1 MCGNGPSIHKGV
13 SNWGHWL
20 VRSWLEL
27 GGRLKSLAEYC
38 GLAPH
43 DRRRALVRAT
53 QGEHHGNDTGLD
65 HQPRAA
71 PSRLNPCIQGFAV
84 GVNCAAAAVIV
95 ALAGKTSAQGHHVA
109 AIARAFWPRRS
120 SNRRWLAHKIVQQPV
135 ELFLPKSVKVLEMP
149 DFVGCLQFFTFSASN
164 EQTGLKLPGKV

>member
-1 MCGNGPSIHKGV
+1 MTEGAHSLGP
-13 SNWGHWL
+13 
-20 VRSWLEL
+20 
-27 GGRLKSLAEYC
+27 
-38 GLAPH
+38 
-43 DRRRALVRAT
+43 

-135 ELFLPKSVKVLEMP
+135 PKLLSDRFPFQQGPAKSGSIPESTLIISHRV
-149 DFVGCLQFFTFSASN
+149 
-164 EQTGLKLPGKV
+164 